1 MTENNHSVKYE
12 EIKVQIITQYLNVTR
27 FINEQKE
34 LNTHKEQIINFVL
47 MDFRF
52 ISVNSTNLIRYARD
66 NNSISYDE
74 SIQLYEFIDEQ
85 IRSIYDELQKI

>member
-85 IRSIYDELQKI
+85 IRKIYDELQKL